1 MKNVMIFCNAGMSSS
16 LMAKKV
22 TDLLAKKGKD
32 IHVDATT
39 TSDSKNIVNK
49 NSYDLYLVSPQTK
62 MYFKTISEYAEL
74 HQKPVDNI
82 PFNAYIPTP
91 AGLENLA
98 KIILKNINY
107 E

>member
-22 TDLLAKKGKD
+22 TDLLAKKGGN

-39 TSDSKNIVNK
+39 TSDSRNIVNK
-49 NSYDLYLVSPQTK
+49 NRYDLYLVSPQTK
-62 MYFKTISEYAEL
+62 MYFKTICDYA
-74 HQKPVDNI
+74 QTYGKPVDNI

-91 AGLENLA
+91 VGLENLA
-98 KIILKNINY
+98 KIILKHLD

>member
-16 LMAKKV
+16 LMAKKAS
-22 TDLLAKKGKD
+22 DLLAKKGKD

-49 NSYDLYLVSPQTK
+49 DFYDLYLVSPQTK
-62 MYFKTISEYAEL
+62 MYYKPICEYAEP
-74 HQKPVDNI
+74 HHKPVDNI
-82 PFNAYIPTP
+82 PFNAYVPTP
-91 AGLENLA
+91 AGLENLT
-98 KIILKNINY
+98 KIILKHID